1 MTNKLKASAA
11 VIGTMALVLGT
22 GPLLAD
28 MGDVRALEKAKITL
42 IDAIKA
48 AESNNGGRAYD
59 ASIDDDSFT
68 PQFEVSVVR
77 DGKTYDVQVDAVTGK
92 VTNVREDLDD

>member
-1 MTNKLKASAA
+1 M
-11 VIGTMALVLGT
+11 GTM
-22 GPLLAD
+22 PLMLATSPVFAD
-28 MGDVRALEKAKITL
+28 MDEVRALQKAKVTL

-48 AESNNGGRAYD
+48 AESNNGGQAYE

-92 VTNVREDLDD
+92 VINVREDFDD